1 MKFMAIY
8 ITTIHFKVI
17 SVIEYYAACGGGNRD
32 NSDTKKQLLHLEL
45 VPLVKKIKSYLLN
58 IVAVCRKLKVV
69 RIKTHSF

>member
-1 MKFMAIY
+1 MAIY

-45 VPLVKKIKSYLLN
+45 VPLVKKNK
-58 IVAVCRKLKVV
+58 KLSIEYCCGLPQIESCKN
-69 RIKTHSF
+69 